1 MQRIKNVLFAFGIS
15 VIFIANVGA
24 ASVCTNAEQA
34 ELRTAAGNIRATY
47 EEKERTETRYNDHME
62 AESDYTYY
70 YLTINITNLSE
81 KFYVEVENDYDK
93 TKKSFNYSDTEDEI
107 LSFDWENVYEKPTT
121 FTIKVYSSD
130 KTGCEGELYRTVTV
144 KTPRY
149 NEFSNEAI
157 CYQLSDYELC
167 KKWVTYDTIDYEKFN
182 DEVTKYVDK
191 KYDEL
196 QKSLGKGTDNS
207 FWERVK
213 EFVSNNKYYFI
224 GGGAVLIVAAGVAV
238 VVIVKRKRS
247 MDL

>member
-1 MQRIKNVLFAFGIS
+1 MQRIKNMLFAFGIS

-47 EEKERTETRYNDHME
+47 EEQERKETNYNEHME
-62 AESDYTYY
+62 TEFTHIYHYMK
-70 YLTINITNLSE
+70 INITNISE

-93 TKKSFNYSDTEDEI
+93 KKETYNYSNTTDGI
-107 LSFDWENVYEKPTT
+107 LSFDWEEVYEKPVT

-130 KTGCEGELYRTVTV
+130 KTGCEGELYRTITL
-144 KTPRY
+144 KIPRY
-149 NEFSNEAI
+149 NVYSHETI
-157 CYQLSDYELC
+157 CAQYSDNELC
-167 KKWVTYDTIDYEKFN
+167 KEWVMYNEMDFETFQNEMN
-182 DEVTKYVDK
+182 EYVDK
-191 KYDEL
+191 EFLKL
-196 QKSLGKGTDNS
+196 QGSNGKEINNS

-213 EFVSNNKYYFI
+213 EFVSDNKYYFI